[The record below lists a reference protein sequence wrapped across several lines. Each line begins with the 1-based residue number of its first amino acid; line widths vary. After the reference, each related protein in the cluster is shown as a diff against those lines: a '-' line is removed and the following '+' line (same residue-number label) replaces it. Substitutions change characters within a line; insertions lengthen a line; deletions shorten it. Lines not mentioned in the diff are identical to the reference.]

1 MKPLAC
7 VALPEGVVTETL
19 TEPAECAGVVAVICV
34 WLSTVYPVAAV
45 PPNETPVAPVKLVPV
60 RVTDVPPVELP
71 LVGLILVM
79 VGLDESVTTILY
91 VPALMPAQ
99 FSTAD
104 T

>member
-1 MKPLAC
+1 MKPLVC

-34 WLSTVYPVAAV
+34 WLSTVYPVATV

-79 VGLDESVTTILY
+79 VGSDAEPETTI
-91 VPALMPAQ
+91 V
-99 FSTAD
+99 
-104 T
+104 